1 MLLLTQGHLALQV
14 LDLSLELLNLA
25 EQLVLVVFLLR
36 SVCLDLLSDLA
47 DLFLEL
53 LTGCLAIPNELLVLS
68 HVLLQVVENLK
79 LLVQCDQSVKFV
91 FELDLAF
98 FES

>member
-1 MLLLTQGHLALQV
+1 MSEKF
-14 LDLSLELLNLA
+14 LDLRLQLFNLVAQLSLIFILH
-25 EQLVLVVFLLR
+25 LVVL
-36 SVCLDLLSDLA
+36 LDLLSDLA